1 MDKKIRKQLKTDY
14 EDLEIKPSVNLWEQI
29 ELGLDNNSETVQKP
43 SFQWWKY
50 AAVIVLLLSFGTLF
64 YYNSDQFFKPKETL
78 VVKKPVENN
87 SKPKDNIESV
97 ADNKIEELNNTSEIS
112 IKSEKK
118 TKKQSDIL
126 IQNLSE
132 VLKETPKIVN
142 TEPQISL
149 KPEIEISN
157 KPEQQIPESPQLAT
171 IQPVVK
177 ANKVKYVTA
186 NDLIFQRK
194 YSTEKKENA
203 QENVK
208 RLGII
213 TINRINV
220 SPEFIT
226 IFNGSNNNTSEQK

>member
-1 MDKKIRKQLKTDY
+1 MDENIQKQLKTDY
-14 EDLEIKPSVNLWEQI
+14 EDLEIKPSANLWEQI
-29 ELGLDNNSETVQKP
+29 ELGLDNNSEMGQKD

-50 AAVIVLLLSFGTLF
+50 AAVIVFLLSFGTLF
-64 YYNSDQFFKPKETL
+64 YYNSDQFFKPKETIA
-78 VVKKPVENN
+78 VKKPVENKT
-87 SKPKDNIESV
+87 KPKDDIESV

-112 IKSEKK
+112 IKSEKAQ
-118 TKKQSDIL
+118 KKQSEIL
-126 IQNLSE
+126 VHTQSE

-142 TEPQISL
+142 TQPQISL
-149 KPEIEISN
+149 KPEIEINN
-157 KPEQQIPESPQLAT
+157 KPEQQIAELPQLAT
-171 IQPVVK
+171 TQPVVK

-194 YSTEKKENA
+194 YSIEKKENA

>member
-14 EDLEIKPSVNLWEQI
+14 EDLEIKPSANVWEQI
-29 ELGLDNNSETVQKP
+29 ELGLDNDSETVQKP

-64 YYNSDQFFKPKETL
+64 YYNSDQFFKPKETIA
-78 VVKKPVENN
+78 VKKPIENK
-87 SKPKDNIESV
+87 SEPKENIESV
-97 ADNKIEELNNTSEIS
+97 ADNKTEELNNTSEIV
-112 IKSEKK
+112 IKSEKAQ
-118 TKKQSDIL
+118 KKQSEIL
-126 IQNLSE
+126 VYTQSE

-194 YSTEKKENA
+194 YSTEKKGNA
-203 QENVK
+203 QENGK